1 MKRLPRFFV
10 RRVVFLVWLLVST
23 ILFVVSISVPLEALK
38 VAEGL
43 PFREVTYI
51 GFIAVAVLLSQ
62 WSGLSIGV
70 TVMVLAIYGA
80 ALAMGPELVS
90 YNGFVLLAF
99 AVGLIGIALGVLKR
113 RATPRART
121 GVPTPNPCVVTKLM
135 GVRIDA
141 VRRAELL
148 AHIVN
153 AVEFGSGGMITN
165 VNVHALNIAWTDPEF
180 RSILNHSDLV
190 FVDGFGAQLG
200 ARLSH
205 IPIGERLTP
214 ADWIDELF
222 DMCAQRRWSIFW
234 LGDTEQVGIDFERE
248 LASRHPTC
256 LLAGRHHGFFEKTG
270 AENDVVVNA
279 INQSGAQIVLVG
291 MGMPLQEK
299 WISANRRRLQAPVHL
314 SVGGLARIYTG
325 VIPRGPRWMTDN
337 GLEWLFRLAMQPR
350 HTWRRY
356 VIGNPLFLTRLALI
370 RMAILKTPE

>member
-10 RRVVFLVWLLVST
+10 RQAVFFVWLLVST
-23 ILFVVSISVPLEALK
+23 ILYIVPISTPFEALK
-38 VAEGL
+38 AVEGL
-43 PFREVTYI
+43 PFRAIACI
-51 GFIAVAVLLSQ
+51 GLAAIAVLLSQ
-62 WSGLSIGV
+62 WSGFSLGGSAL
-70 TVMVLAIYGA
+70 VLAIYSA
-80 ALAMGPELVS
+80 AIAVVREMAGYNSPGQFDLAVS
-90 YNGFVLLAF
+90 
-99 AVGLIGIALGVLKR
+99 LIGIALGVVMG
-113 RATPRART
+113 RAATCTSVGTLA
-121 GVPTPNPCVVTKLM
+121 PNPLAMTKLM
-135 GVRIDA
+135 GVRVDA

-148 AHIVN
+148 ARIVS
-153 AVEFGSGGMITN
+153 AVELGSGGMISN
-165 VNVHALNIAWTDPEF
+165 VNVHALNIAWTDAEF

-200 ARLSH
+200 ARLSR

-222 DMCAQRRWSIFW
+222 DICAQRGWSIFW
-234 LGDTEQVGIDFERE
+234 LGDTEQVGMDFERE
-248 LASRHPTC
+248 LAGRHPTC

-270 AENDVVVNA
+270 AENDAVINV
-279 INQSGAQIVLVG
+279 INQSGAKIVLVG

-299 WISANRRRLQAPVHL
+299 WISANRHRLLAPVHL